1 MNDHNNIRTNKQEKN
16 LTDILNKI
24 SELQD
29 MPLEVVKKLID
40 AQGTLRDSNFAKR
53 INESKNNS

>member
-16 LTDILNKI
+16 LTDVLNKI

-29 MPLEVVKKLID
+29 MPLEVVK
-40 AQGTLRDSNFAKR
+40 N
-53 INESKNNS
+53 